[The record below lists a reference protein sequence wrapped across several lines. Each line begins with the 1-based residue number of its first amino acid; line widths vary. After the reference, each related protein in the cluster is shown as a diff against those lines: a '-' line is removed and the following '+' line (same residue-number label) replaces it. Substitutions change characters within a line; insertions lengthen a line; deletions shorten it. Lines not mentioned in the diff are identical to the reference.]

1 MNISIE
7 VTDTANGHTNY
18 SWIKRVEL
26 QVTDCSSRLSI
37 VRQVKRAIGWN
48 GIPCQVNEVSDWL
61 ELRRPSANMVAFV
74 EFDD

>member
-18 SWIKRVEL
+18 SWIRRVEL
-26 QVTDCSSRLSI
+26 QMIDCSSQLSI
-37 VRQVKRAIGWN
+37 VRRVKQAIGWN
-48 GIPCQVNEVSDWL
+48 GIPCQVNKVSDWL
-61 ELRRPSANMVAFV
+61 ELRRPKENLVAFV